1 MNAIAKFSATDF
13 DDAVALFPPAQVVV
27 CGLTVTEKKLSV
39 VKQAS
44 SMSLGFL
51 AGQAGKIGKAAREVG
66 VIDSVAQI
74 STQCKTGNYKP
85 LADAIA
91 ALMGESLTISNR
103 AAYQSLQDRFEDKL
117 RDLKNGGYVVNKKTG
132 VESESAKRKALV
144 QVINLIART
153 YAIANE
159 TYVHRAS

>member
-1 MNAIAKFSATDF
+1 MNNSIAQFSNADL
-13 DDAVALFPPAQVVV
+13 DNAVATFAPAQVVV

-66 VIDSVAQI
+66 LVDSVGQI
-74 STQCKTGNYKP
+74 ATQCKTGNYKP

-91 ALMGESLTISNR
+91 ALMGESLTIANR
-103 AAYQSLQDRFEDKL
+103 AGYQSLQDRFEDKL
-117 RDLKNGGYVVNKKTG
+117 RDLKNGGYVVSKKTG
-132 VESESAKRKALV
+132 VESESPRRKALI
-144 QVINLIART
+144 QVINLIAAT
-153 YAIANE
+153 YAVAN
-159 TYVHRAS
+159 

>member
-1 MNAIAKFSATDF
+1 MQNSIAQFSN
-13 DDAVALFPPAQVVV
+13 DDVSNAVATFPPAQVVV

-66 VIDSVAQI
+66 VVDSVTQI
-74 STQCKTGNYKP
+74 ATQCKTGNYKP

-117 RDLKNGGYVVNKKTG
+117 RDLKNGGYSVSKKTG
-132 VESESAKRKALV
+132 LEIESPKRKALV
-144 QVINLIART
+144 QIINLIAAT
-153 YAIANE
+153 YTVAN
-159 TYVHRAS
+159 

>member
-1 MNAIAKFSATDF
+1 MNNSLAQFSNADL
-13 DDAVALFPPAQVVV
+13 DNAVATFPTAQVVV

-51 AGQAGKIGKAAREVG
+51 AGQGGKIGKAAVQIG
-66 VIDSVAQI
+66 LIDSVGQI
-74 STQCKTGNYKP
+74 ATQCKTGNYKP

-103 AAYQSLQDRFEDKL
+103 ASYQSLQDRFEDKL
-117 RDLKNGGYVVNKKTG
+117 RDLKNKGYTVSKKTG
-132 VESESAKRKALV
+132 LEIESPKRKALV
-144 QVINLIART
+144 QIINLIAAT
-153 YAIANE
+153 YTVAN
-159 TYVHRAS
+159 

>member
-1 MNAIAKFSATDF
+1 MANIAQFSASDI
-13 DDAVALFPPAQVVV
+13 DNAVATFPPAQVVV

-51 AGQAGKIGKAAREVG
+51 AGQSGKVGKAAREVG
-66 VIDSVAQI
+66 VVDSVGQI
-74 STQCKTGNYKP
+74 ATQCKTGNYKP

-91 ALMGESLTISNR
+91 ALTGESLTISNR
-103 AAYQSLQDRFEDKL
+103 AAYQSLGDRFEDKL
-117 RDLKNGGYVVNKKTG
+117 RDLKNGGYVINKKTG

-144 QVINLIART
+144 QVINLINAT
-153 YAIANE
+153 YFVAN
-159 TYVHRAS
+159 